1 MRRIL
6 LAAGAVVLAVSVGPA
21 FALRIAAPAPAQAAL
36 NVQVVVTGKVKAVEK
51 DLVEAP
57 SPYPGA
63 KDKQNYKVAVV
74 TVETGLIGADKL
86 KEIKVGV
93 FQPPKPAP
101 GKPPGGIRPPRGPA
115 AAVELKEGQQVLL
128 MLNKHPHADFYIL
141 GGFDA
146 PADLTTDAGKKA
158 LEEVKKVSAIVA
170 DPTKALKADKP
181 EARGE
186 AAAVLVMKYR
196 SGVPF
201 GEAEQV
207 AVGAEESKLI
217 LQGLADGEWTAARF
231 GGTPGPFAAS
241 HQLGLTNKDGW
252 IEPVIAPS
260 PPGAPP
266 PNYAAIRKDAFTKWL
281 AGPGKDYRIKKF
293 VPKAAAEK

>member
-1 MRRIL
+1 MRKIL
-6 LAAGAVVLAVSVGPA
+6 LTAVAVTLAVSVGPA
-21 FALRIAAPAPAQAAL
+21 FALRVAAPAPGQAAL
-36 NVQVVVTGKVKAVEK
+36 NAQVVVAGKVAKVEK

-74 TVETGLIGADKL
+74 KIETGLIGSDKL

-93 FQPPKPAP
+93 FQPPAPKPGAP
-101 GKPPGGIRPPRGPA
+101 RLGRGPQVA
-115 AAVELKEGQQVLL
+115 FDIKEGQQLLL
-128 MLNKHPHADFYIL
+128 MLNKHPHADFYIF
-141 GGFDA
+141 GGFEN
-146 PADLTTDAGKKA
+146 PADLTSDAGKKA
-158 LEEVKKVSAIVA
+158 LDEVKKVSAILA
-170 DPTKALKADKP
+170 DPKKALKSDKA

-186 AAAVLVMKYR
+186 AAAIMVMKYR
-196 SGVPF
+196 SGVQF

-207 AVGAEESKLI
+207 AIPAEESKLI
-217 LQGLADGEWTAARF
+217 LQGLIDGEWNANRF
-231 GGTPGPFAAS
+231 GGPPNPFTAS
-241 HQLGLTNKDGW
+241 HQLGLTMKDGW

-260 PPGAPP
+260 PPGAPQ

-281 AGPGKDYRIKKF
+281 AGPGKDYQIKKF